1 VPARLLGALPHH
13 RPGHTRGVDRSQR
26 TELAAVLL
34 VYVLPLGAAV
44 GFLVVVGL
52 WQLALAL
59 AAVEAVVFSA
69 VLWARRT
76 PGG

>member
-1 VPARLLGALPHH
+1 
-13 RPGHTRGVDRSQR
+13 VDRLRR
-26 TELAAVLL
+26 TELVAVLL

-44 GFLVVVGL
+44 VFLVVVGL

-69 VLWARRT
+69 VVWAKRT
-76 PGG
+76 PEA